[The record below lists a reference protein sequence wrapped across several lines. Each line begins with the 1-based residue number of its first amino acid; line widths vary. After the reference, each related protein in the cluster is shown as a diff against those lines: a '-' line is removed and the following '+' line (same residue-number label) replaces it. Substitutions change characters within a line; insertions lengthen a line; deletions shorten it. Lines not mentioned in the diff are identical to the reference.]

1 MDSPI
6 NILLIE
12 DDIDDV
18 NLIQRAIKKSK
29 LNVNL
34 IILEDGEKAVNYLF
48 NNSERE
54 KIISP
59 KFVILDL
66 KLPKISGLE
75 ILKRVKLDPKNKLL
89 PIIIL
94 TSSKEKKDIEECYK
108 NYANSYIVKPIDY
121 EKFNETIISILNYW
135 INFNESL

>member
-18 NLIQRAIKKSK
+18 NLIQRAINKSK

-34 IILEDGEKAVNYLF
+34 IILEDGEKAVNYFF

-75 ILKRVKLDPKNKLL
+75 ILKRVKLDPKYKLL
-89 PIIIL
+89 PLIIL

-108 NYANSYIVKPIDY
+108 NYANSYVVKPIDY